1 MEFDALTKK
10 GKGKNKGKSKTDGS
24 KTSCFVCGRGGHMA
38 KDCWFKDTSKGSAPN
53 SKGKK
58 GKGKGK
64 GKSGC
69 ERSHNSDRIGTSP
82 SRWELHQSNLE
93 NHPR

>member
-1 MEFDALTKK
+1 
-10 GKGKNKGKSKTDGS
+10 
-24 KTSCFVCGRGGHMA
+24 MA
-38 KDCWFKDTSKGSAPN
+38 KDCWFKDTSKGSTPN

-64 GKSGC
+64 GKGKERC
-69 ERSHNSDRIGTSP
+69 ERSHNSDRVDIDST
-82 SRWELHQSNLE
+82 RREFHQSNLE